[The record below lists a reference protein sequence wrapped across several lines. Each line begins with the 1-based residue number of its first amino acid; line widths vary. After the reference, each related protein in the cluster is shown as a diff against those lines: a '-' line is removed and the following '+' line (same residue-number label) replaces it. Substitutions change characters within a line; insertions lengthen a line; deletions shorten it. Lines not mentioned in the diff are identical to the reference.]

1 MNTSYLASNWN
12 TVHKHRIH
20 KQLLTIT
27 QPNWREI
34 KLHIERISIMLQGFR
49 FYFYY
54 AYENKIKYLPYIC

>member
-1 MNTSYLASNWN
+1 MYNFGNTQNMNTSNLASNWN

-34 KLHIERISIMLQGFR
+34 KLGIEH
-49 FYFYY
+49 YVT
-54 AYENKIKYLPYIC
+54 KIQFPLLLCILT